1 MSLAA
6 NAPNPFSK
14 RLALLL
20 HKIPLDMSI
29 VVCDHTPYAMSI
41 FETSRNAF
49 TDDLDILLRK
59 SLKCAMLSR
68 DVNEEKLAAELTK
81 RLGRTVK
88 VALVNAWKA
97 ETKHRWHLPAYLVPI
112 ICEILGDD
120 SIQRLLLSEKL
131 RQSLEFGEAVP
142 KVVSA
147 LRSVLPESAG
157 QRKTRRAK
165 R

>member
-1 MSLAA
+1 
-6 NAPNPFSK
+6 
-14 RLALLL
+14 
-20 HKIPLDMSI
+20 
-29 VVCDHTPYAMSI
+29 MSI
-41 FETSRNAF
+41 FETSRDLLI
-49 TDDLDILLRK
+49 DDLESRLRK
-59 SLKCAMLSR
+59 ALKCAMLSR
-68 DVNEEKLAAELTK
+68 GVNEEELAAKLTT
-81 RLGRTVK
+81 LLDRTDNPIIPG
-88 VALVNAWKA
+88 LVNAWKA

>member
-1 MSLAA
+1 
-6 NAPNPFSK
+6 
-14 RLALLL
+14 
-20 HKIPLDMSI
+20 
-29 VVCDHTPYAMSI
+29 MSI

-97 ETKHRWHLPAYLVPI
+97 ETKHRWHLPANLVPV

-120 SIQRLLLSEKL
+120 SIQRLLLSDKL
-131 RQSLEFGEAVP
+131 RDALRLGESARQ
-142 KVVSA
+142 VVSL
-147 LRSVLPESAG
+147 LRSALIEQGNREGPKKPQG
-157 QRKTRRAK
+157 RPKP
-165 R
+165 